1 MKKYFIYT
9 KHLGMRF
16 ITKGD
21 SKYLQ
26 IIDKDP

>member
-21 SKYLQ
+21 SKYL
-26 IIDKDP
+26 